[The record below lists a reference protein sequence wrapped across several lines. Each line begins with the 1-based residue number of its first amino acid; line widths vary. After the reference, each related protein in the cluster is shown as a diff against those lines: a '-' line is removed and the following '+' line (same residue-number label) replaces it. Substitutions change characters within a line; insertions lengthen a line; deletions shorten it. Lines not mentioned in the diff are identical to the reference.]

1 MTPATDELRA
11 ARHLAGPEA
20 ERLLA
25 AASAAAGA
33 ELTRVHLRSVHHR
46 ARRSVSHVY
55 EATLVVDGQ
64 AREVLLVAHVDAK
77 PLPAGTFTLRAD
89 DDEDEVAV
97 WRFPHDPFLPGLPSA
112 VHRVRVRELLDELGA
127 PGGEVT
133 LRTRAYRPSRRAV
146 VEVTIDGTDAAGR
159 ILYLKI
165 LAGDRAAELAGMHR
179 QLAPVV
185 PVPRVVGVAPQQ
197 GILAIEALA
206 GDTLRDAMVLG
217 RPLPPADEV
226 ADLSRRFASAE
237 LTSRRDPR
245 AFADPTRHVAL
256 LSRLVPEDAATIAR
270 VAAAAAAIDGPLV
283 PVHGDLHDAQVL
295 LTDGAVTGLLDID
308 GAGPGLVAED
318 AGNLVAHLEVL
329 ADLHPQVGDR
339 ALGYAG
345 EVADAYR
352 QEVGAHALRRATAGA
367 WLALATGPHRAQ
379 DERWREATRQRIA
392 RAARTLAG

>member
-1 MTPATDELRA
+1 VRTAANALRA
-11 ARHLAGPEA
+11 ARHLEGPEA

-33 ELTRVHLRSVHHR
+33 ELTDVRLRSVHHR

-55 EATLVVDGQ
+55 EATLVIGDEQ
-64 AREVLLVAHVDAK
+64 REVLLVAHVDAK
-77 PLPAGTFTLRAD
+77 PLPPGTFILRAGD
-89 DDEDEVAV
+89 DEVAV
-97 WRFPHDPFLPGLPSA
+97 WRFPHDPFLPGLPPA
-112 VHRVRVRELLDELGA
+112 VHRARVRELLDELGA
-127 PGGEVT
+127 PAGELT

-146 VEVTIDGTDAAGR
+146 VEVTIDGDDAAGR
-159 ILYLKI
+159 ILYLKV
-165 LAGDRAAELAGMHR
+165 LAGDRATELAGMHR
-179 QLAPVV
+179 QLARVV
-185 PVPRVVGVAPQQ
+185 PVPRVVGVAPEQ
-197 GILAIEALA
+197 GILAIEALG
-206 GDTLRDAMVLG
+206 GDTLRDAMVAGL
-217 RPLPPADEV
+217 PLPPAEELV
-226 ADLSRRFASAE
+226 DLSRRFASAD

-256 LSRLVPEDAATIAR
+256 LSRLVPEDAATIRR
-270 VAAAAAAIDGPLV
+270 VAQAAVTIDGPLV

-329 ADLHPQVGDR
+329 ADLHPQVGDG
-339 ALGYAG
+339 ALRYAA

-352 QEVGAHALRRATAGA
+352 REVGADALRRATAGA
-367 WLALATGPHRAQ
+367 WLSLATGPHRAQ
-379 DERWREATRQRIA
+379 EADWQDATRRRID